1 MSPSQFRYTLAAYI
15 VLGFIGGS
23 FDLIFPS
30 AIPEALSNA
39 QETNDANLSTTSLIL
54 VALLGMVVIVGS
66 ITSFVGLYL
75 FRPWSP
81 RLAVIVT
88 VLSLFVWPLLG
99 VSVASGWSVVLTTL
113 STTLWGVVL
122 ALAYF
127 SPLKERFVATR

>member
-1 MSPSQFRYTLAAYI
+1 MTPTQFRYTLAAYI
-15 VLGFIGGS
+15 VLGIIGGS
-23 FDLIFPS
+23 FDLVFPS

-54 VALLGMVVIVGS
+54 VALLGIVVIVGG

-88 VLSLFVWPLLG
+88 VLTLFVWPLEPPRVLRRLLFPRE
-99 VSVASGWSVVLTTL
+99 WSHDEETQDEQI
-113 STTLWGVVL
+113 
-122 ALAYF
+122 F
-127 SPLKERFVATR
+127 P